1 MLSKIFKN
9 KKISFKLGFLK
20 KAKKGDSSEV
30 SDSPQVSDDLSKSD
44 ETKTNEKQK
53 TNNKIDFKSL
63 VERQKQNILQLVK
76 KEEVGKEFNVLV
88 EDIIKERFKLPG
100 GYSDLISNEEKYK
113 EFVLG
118 LGYEYYGTYKELS
131 ENYKDTSYQL
141 DEKKLEFC
149 TSKYI
154 IALEEKATRNKVLG
168 IRDVVNLDFE
178 VLSKFF
184 FTKIVVLGEGVLS
197 SVFGEDKE
205 IVFSN
210 NSNDVENDEEIDKY
224 FDKIMGQAILLGA
237 SDIHIQKTNR
247 FAALWFRIDG
257 IKVNMGTMPIV
268 IAKTLKRRLVTMADQ
283 EDSDFESINGVI
295 SYAYGKKNIK
305 FRIGLINS
313 KLNFSLVM
321 RMIGGKGVVSH
332 NLSGLNYPDETIG
345 ILKNLNRYANGM
357 ILITG
362 QVGSGKTHLM
372 YALLKQLAK
381 QQQFVITIED
391 PVEYVDD
398 AFFQID
404 LSEFA
409 SASDEFRYG
418 YPEAVV
424 DILRQDSNIILI
436 GETRDPETASQLI
449 NASNLGQ
456 LVFSTM
462 HTNSAPATV
471 SRMTSSLGINMGDI
485 IDNLRGIVSQRLVR
499 KLCDYCKE
507 DDGLGGY
514 KAVGCDECAQ
524 SGFKGRVPIAE
535 VVRFKLG
542 YGGDFENPAEYMTV
556 EKASMAQYNAG
567 FITRDDATAIIKG
580 EEVWYD

>member
-1 MLSKIFKN
+1 MI
-9 KKISFKLGFLK
+9 KKIKTTLKNVPKFSFLK
-20 KAKKGDSSEV
+20 KKDKKTIDINKF
-30 SDSPQVSDDLSKSD
+30 DFNKLL
-44 ETKTNEKQK
+44 EKQK
-53 TNNKIDFKSL
+53 KSINNFLGKSDNNDAHL
-63 VERQKQNILQLVK
+63 SNVIEDMIKQKFQLK
-76 KEEVGKEFNVLV
+76 
-88 EDIIKERFKLPG
+88 G
-100 GYSDLISNEEKYK
+100 GYGGLIADEAKYA
-113 EFVLG
+113 EFVIS
-118 LGYEYYGTYKELS
+118 LGYEYYSTYTELS
-131 ENYKDTSYQL
+131 KYYQDTSFQL
-141 DEKKLEFC
+141 DERKLEFC
-149 TSKYI
+149 TSMYI
-154 IALEEKATRNKVLG
+154 ITLEDKKNKNKVLG

-178 VLSKFF
+178 VLSKFY
-184 FTKIVVLGEGVLS
+184 FTKIVILGEGVLS
-197 SVFGEDKE
+197 SVFGEDRE
-205 IVFSN
+205 IIFGN
-210 NSNDVENDEEIDKY
+210 NDTENDGEINKY

-247 FAALWFRIDG
+247 YASLWFRIDG
-257 IKVNMGTMPIV
+257 IKLDMGTMPIA

-295 SYAYGKKNIK
+295 NYEYGKKNIK
-305 FRIGLINS
+305 FRLGLINS

-332 NLSGLNYPDETIG
+332 NLRGLNYPEETVN
-345 ILKNLNRYANGM
+345 ILNNLTKYANGM

-372 YALLKQLAK
+372 YALLQHLAK
-381 QQQFVITIED
+381 QQQYVITIED
-391 PVEYVDD
+391 PVEYVDES
-398 AFFQID
+398 FFQID

-409 SASDEFRYG
+409 SASEEFKYG

-436 GETRDPETASQLI
+436 GETREPQTASQLV

-471 SRMTSSLGINMGDI
+471 SRMTSSLGINEGDI

-499 KLCDYCKE
+499 KLCNYCKE
-507 DDGLGGY
+507 PDDKGGY
-514 KAVGCDECAQ
+514 KKVGCDECNHT
-524 SGFKGRVPIAE
+524 GFKDRVPIAE

-542 YGGDFENPAEYMTV
+542 HGGDFENPAEYMTV
-556 EKASMAQYNAG
+556 EKACMAQYEAG
-567 FITRDDATAIIKG
+567 LITIEDATAIIRG

>member
-1 MLSKIFKN
+1 MIKKIKTTLKNVPKFSFLKN
-9 KKISFKLGFLK
+9 KDKKTIDINKFDFNKLL
-20 KAKKGDSSEV
+20 
-30 SDSPQVSDDLSKSD
+30 
-44 ETKTNEKQK
+44 EKQK
-53 TNNKIDFKSL
+53 KSINNFLGKSDNNDAHL
-63 VERQKQNILQLVK
+63 SNVIEDMIKQKFQLK
-76 KEEVGKEFNVLV
+76 
-88 EDIIKERFKLPG
+88 G
-100 GYSDLISNEEKYK
+100 GYGDLIADEAKYA
-113 EFVLG
+113 EFVRS
-118 LGYEYYGTYKELS
+118 LGYEYYSTYTELS
-131 ENYKDTSYQL
+131 KYYQDTSFQL
-141 DEKKLEFC
+141 DERKLEFC
-149 TSKYI
+149 TSMYI
-154 IALEEKATRNKVLG
+154 ITLEDKKNKNKVLG

-178 VLSKFF
+178 VLSKFY
-184 FTKIVVLGEGVLS
+184 FTKIVILGEGVLS
-197 SVFGEDKE
+197 SVFGEDRE
-205 IVFSN
+205 IIFG
-210 NSNDVENDEEIDKY
+210 NDTENDGEINKY

-247 FAALWFRIDG
+247 YASLWFRIDG
-257 IKVNMGTMPIV
+257 IKLDMGTMPIA

-295 SYAYGKKNIK
+295 NYEYGKKNIK
-305 FRIGLINS
+305 FRLGLINS

-332 NLSGLNYPDETIG
+332 NLRGLNYPEETVN
-345 ILKNLNRYANGM
+345 ILNNLTKYANGM

-372 YALLKQLAK
+372 YALLQHLAK
-381 QQQFVITIED
+381 QQQYVITIED
-391 PVEYVDD
+391 PVEYVDES
-398 AFFQID
+398 FFQID

-409 SASDEFRYG
+409 SASEEFKYG

-436 GETRDPETASQLI
+436 GETREPQTASQLV

-471 SRMTSSLGINMGDI
+471 SRMTSSLGINEGDI

-499 KLCDYCKE
+499 KLCNYCKE
-507 DDGLGGY
+507 PDDKGGY
-514 KAVGCDECAQ
+514 KKVGCDECNHT
-524 SGFKGRVPIAE
+524 GFKDRVPIAE

-542 YGGDFENPAEYMTV
+542 HGGDFENPAEYMTV
-556 EKASMAQYNAG
+556 EKACMAQYEAG
-567 FITRDDATAIIKG
+567 LITIEDATAIIRG

>member
-9 KKISFKLGFLK
+9 KKLPFNLK
-20 KAKKGDSSEV
+20 AAKESEDAKKFDFKEV
-30 SDSPQVSDDLSKSD
+30 L
-44 ETKTNEKQK
+44 EKQK
-53 TNNKIDFKSL
+53 ENMLSL
-63 VERQKQNILQLVK
+63 LK
-76 KEEVGKEFNVLV
+76 KEEPIKEFNVLV
-88 EDIIKERFKLPG
+88 EDIIKERFNLPG

-113 EFVLG
+113 EFVIS

-131 ENYKDTSYQL
+131 KNYKDTSYQL

-149 TSKYI
+149 TSRYI
-154 IALEEKATRNKVLG
+154 IALEDKSSRNKVLG

-184 FTKIVVLGEGVLS
+184 FTKVVVLGEGVLS

-205 IVFSN
+205 IVFSSN
-210 NSNDVENDEEIDKY
+210 NDTENDEEIDKY

-247 FAALWFRIDG
+247 YAALWFRIDG
-257 IKVNMGTMPIV
+257 VKVNMGTMPIV

-295 SYAYGKKNIK
+295 NYSYGKKNIK

-332 NLSGLNYPDETIG
+332 NLTGLNYPEETVQ
-345 ILKNLNRYANGM
+345 ILHNLNRYANGM

-381 QQQFVITIED
+381 QQQYVITIED

-409 SASDEFRYG
+409 SASEEFKYG

-436 GETRDPETASQLI
+436 GETREPETAAQLI

-485 IDNLRGIVSQRLVR
+485 VDNLRGIVSQRLVR

-507 DDGLGGY
+507 SDGQGGY
-514 KAVGCDECAQ
+514 SVVGCDECGHT
-524 SGFKGRVPIAE
+524 GFKGRVPIAE
-535 VVRFKLG
+535 VVRFKVG

-556 EKASMAQYNAG
+556 EKAAMAQYHAG